1 MCIRDKILNESMKLF
16 LEHGYNGV
24 SLNMILNACN
34 ISKGGFYHY
43 FKSKEML
50 FNELMEERIF
60 KEISAPNEPLSG
72 NISAQS
78 KIRSVIDYSFRY
90 IAEIKNLI
98 GEDDFFGIYPLLFQ
112 GVINNK
118 NLLRKLKLLYKG
130 YIELITKILKEGINN
145 GEFSGDFNPRKMA
158 YQLIFSIEGDIL
170 VWSITKDFNIKKHFD
185 LTYDNFLKII
195 K

>member
-1 MCIRDKILNESMKLF
+1 MCNEP
-16 LEHGYNGV
+16 
-24 SLNMILNACN
+24 
-34 ISKGGFYHY
+34 
-43 FKSKEML
+43 
-50 FNELMEERIF
+50 
-60 KEISAPNEPLSG
+60 APNELLSG

-112 GVINNK
+112 GIINNK